1 MQTDLSGQVAMVTG
15 GSRGIGLAIAKALA
29 AAGAGVALVARSQTA
44 LDAAAD
50 DIRAGGGRAVALAA
64 DVSDQRAV
72 DWMVDETKR
81 QLGPIDLLV
90 NNAATA
96 RAIGPPWEV
105 DPGVW
110 WDEISTNLK
119 GPFLCARAVLPGMVA
134 RRRGRIINVVS
145 LLGIRTEP
153 DSEENPYASAYTVS
167 KAALMILT
175 DCLATMTRAHGVQVF
190 GLRPGFVRTAGL
202 VEGAASPAGRQWLPE
217 LQEGLDLGGDVP
229 PERAARMVVFLASGE
244 ADMFSGR
251 VMSIRD
257 EMETL
262 PLRAEEIRREG
273 RYVLRFFG

>member
-15 GSRGIGLAIAKALA
+15 ASRGIGLAIANALA
-29 AAGAGVALVARSQTA
+29 AAGAGVALVARSQDA

-50 DIRAGGGRAVALAA
+50 NIRAGGGRAVALAA

-72 DWMVDETKR
+72 DWMVEETKR
-81 QLGPIDLLV
+81 QLGPIDILV

-96 RAIGPPWEV
+96 RSIGPLWEV
-105 DPGVW
+105 DPEVW

-119 GPFLCARAVLPGMVA
+119 GPFLCARAVLPGMVE

-145 LLGIRTEP
+145 TLGIRTEP
-153 DSEENPYASAYTVS
+153 DSDENPFASAYTVS

-190 GLRPGFVRTAGL
+190 GLRPGFVRTAML

-217 LQEGLDLGGDVP
+217 LQEGLDVGEGVP
-229 PERAARMVVFLASGE
+229 PERAARMVTFLASGE